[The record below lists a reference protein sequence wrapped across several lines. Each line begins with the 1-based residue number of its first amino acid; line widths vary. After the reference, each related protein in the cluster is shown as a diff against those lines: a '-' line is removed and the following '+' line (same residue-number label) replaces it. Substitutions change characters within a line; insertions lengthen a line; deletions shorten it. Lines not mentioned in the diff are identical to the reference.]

1 MFSALDAALKFGKL
15 PSKTLVRLV
24 KTLNKEKEM
33 QSPKSFMRFLVFLF
47 LFVNVY

>member
-1 MFSALDAALKFGKL
+1 MFSALGAALKFGKL

-33 QSPKSFMRFLVFLF
+33 QSPKSYMRFLVFLC